1 MIDDTQKF
9 TAEEDVEQERPTL
22 ESFVERDV
30 NVQREVAVLKDDLA
44 DIAGQAKE
52 LFGISKRDFNALV
65 KYSFE
70 EDVDADIAEL
80 EAIRTKLNNLGEN
93 PQEGDSQESCQ
104 GELFGEDE

>member
-1 MIDDTQKF
+1 MIDDTQEF
-9 TAEEDVEQERPTL
+9 IAEEDVEQERPTL
-22 ESFVERDV
+22 ESFVERGV

-70 EDVDADIAEL
+70 KDVDADIAEL
-80 EAIRTKLNNLGEN
+80 EAIRTKLNNLGVEDQDN
-93 PQEGDSQESCQ
+93 VQ